1 VRIEHTIIVNRPVD
15 EVWTFLFDAFS
26 TPRYLSWALR
36 GWRWSGPIGVGTEAR
51 GRFTFMGFET
61 DLTTTVTEYDPPR
74 VIAHAMTRRLFRVK
88 RRVTLRPTPDGTDYL
103 AVTDIELRQP
113 LKLLSPIIGRL
124 FQRRAQAD
132 IQRLKELIEAGESV
146 G

>member
-1 VRIEHTIIVNRPVD
+1 
-15 EVWTFLFDAFS
+15 
-26 TPRYLSWALR
+26 
-36 GWRWSGPIGVGTEAR
+36 
-51 GRFTFMGFET
+51 MGFET